1 MNNFEQIEIDAVL
14 KERTFSEKWGQAFD
28 DKNTLND
35 WTTYICIYA
44 GEAAKMDRKDDPD
57 EIYAK
62 LIKSANLALTA
73 AKRVR
78 TQTIA
83 KRHCD

>member
-1 MNNFEQIEIDAVL
+1 MNNFDQTEIDAVL
-14 KERTFSEKWGQAFD
+14 EERTCSEKWGQAFD

-35 WTTYICIYA
+35 WVAYICIYA
-44 GEAAKMDRKDDPD
+44 GEAAKIDRKDDPD
-57 EIYAK
+57 DIYAK

-83 KRHCD
+83 KRHYD